1 MSSADSIWRDLQKSF
16 KEELNPASYSAW
28 IETANILSFEKSVI
42 D

>member
-28 IETANILSFEKSVI
+28 IETAKHIIF
-42 D
+42 